1 MSTVGRAITGALGA
15 AALTVACVAFVRSID
30 VDRLR
35 APLVDELRAA
45 TGRDIA
51 ADGPLALSFWPL
63 PHFVLSDVAVAN
75 APWGTRAAFARI
87 ERVEGAIAL
96 APLLEGKLRINRLRL
111 VRPDLWLETDPFGK
125 VNWVLTGGPLPV
137 LQADAPPP
145 ASAAIL
151 GALAIDRI
159 DIDGGRLAYRDGATG
174 DVTVLTVGAVSLAG
188 DGHDAPFEL
197 AFAGGWNALPI
208 RLRGAVGPYGAAASG
223 AAGKVTAVRLALDAA
238 GVALS
243 VDGTVGDLEG
253 GMGADLRIAGKAAAL
268 DGVGAMLGL
277 SLPRGAPVSL
287 DADLRYR
294 GSRLA
299 LSDIRLAID
308 GQSATGTASLDFSS
322 ARPVLAAD
330 LQAED
335 IDLTPLAAGTGLVDA
350 LAASGVLTAL
360 DAAVDLKADAVRLG
374 PLTLRDAAAHLALD
388 GGVLRADPV
397 RAETAAGAI
406 AGSLRLDG
414 EAVPARLALSLKA
427 PRLALGSALQH
438 LGTVKAFGGVVSVAA
453 DLTTVAGPPDKML
466 AGLAGE
472 ALIAMGEGR
481 LTLEPQAAPFDAPGA
496 GIGGLVGL
504 IAADGRQDVALECL
518 AGRVTVQAGIAT
530 AAGFVLVSE
539 DARVRGEGTADLNTG
554 GLALRFAAEAT
565 GGALRVDRPVSV
577 GGTLAA
583 PVLALEPAA
592 RRSAQWSDTALYPI
606 RRFFAGLGTGAAG
619 NACLRGLPPVPKKRV
634 LPIGKPIVQHPAPGV
649 QEAVAR
655 PSPSAT
661 DTGGQA
667 E

>member
-1 MSTVGRAITGALGA
+1 VSTVGRAITGALGA

-35 APLVDELRAA
+35 APLVEELRAA

-63 PHFVLSDVAVAN
+63 PHFILSDVAVAN

-87 ERVEGAIAL
+87 ERVEAAIAL
-96 APLLEGKLRINRLRL
+96 APLLEGKLRIDRLRL

-137 LQADAPPP
+137 LQPDAPPP

-174 DVTVLTVGAVSLAG
+174 DVTVLTVGAASLAG
-188 DGHDAPFEL
+188 DGHGAPFEL
-197 AFAGGWNALPI
+197 TFAGGWNALPI
-208 RLRGAVGPYGAAASG
+208 KLRGAAGPYGAAASD
-223 AAGKVTAVRLALDAA
+223 AGKATAVRLALDAA
-238 GVALS
+238 GVTLS
-243 VDGTVGDLEG
+243 VDGTVGALEG
-253 GMGADLRIAGKAAAL
+253 GMGADLRVSGKAAAL

-277 SLPRGAPVSL
+277 SLPRAAPVSL

-308 GQSATGTASLDFSS
+308 GQAARGTASLDFSG
-322 ARPVLAAD
+322 ARPVLVAA

-335 IDLTPLAAGTGLVDA
+335 IDLTPFAAGTGLIDA
-350 LAASGVLTAL
+350 LTASGILSAL
-360 DAAVDLKADAVRLG
+360 DGAADLTADAVRLG
-374 PLTLRDAAAHLALD
+374 PLVLREASAHVALD
-388 GGVLRADPV
+388 AGVLRADPV
-397 RAETAAGAI
+397 RAETAAGAVT
-406 AGSLRLDG
+406 GSIRLDG
-414 EAVPARLALSLKA
+414 DAVPATLALSLKA
-427 PRLALGSALQH
+427 PKLAAGPALQQ
-438 LGTVKAFGGVVSVAA
+438 LGTVKAFGGVVSVSA

-496 GIGGLVGL
+496 GLGGLVGL

-518 AGRVTVQAGIAT
+518 AGRVTVQAGV
-530 AAGFVLVSE
+530 AAADGFVLVSE

-565 GGALRVDRPVSV
+565 GGALRVDRPLSV

-583 PVLALEPAA
+583 PVLALEPAP

-606 RRFFAGLGTGAAG
+606 RRFFAGLGTGAAA

-634 LPIGKPIVQHPAPGV
+634 LPVGKPIAQHPAPGV

-655 PSPSAT
+655 PSPAPAGA
-661 DTGGQA
+661 GGQP